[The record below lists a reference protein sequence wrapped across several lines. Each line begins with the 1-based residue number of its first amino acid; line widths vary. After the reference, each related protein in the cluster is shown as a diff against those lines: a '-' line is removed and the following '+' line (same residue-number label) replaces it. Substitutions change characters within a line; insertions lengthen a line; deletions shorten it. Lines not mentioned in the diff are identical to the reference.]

1 VIAADTTVAVAA
13 AYDWHTSHDVAF
25 EAIERGKTALPA
37 HAALETFSALTG
49 FPRPRDVPPDQAW
62 AYIRGT
68 FARPYLL
75 PPPDYDGLLEL
86 AVSAD
91 LRGGS
96 IYDALIGVTASHAG
110 ATLLTLDRRAQR
122 VYDAVGV
129 KYELLT

>member
-1 VIAADTTVAVAA
+1 MIAADTTVAIAA
-13 AYDWHTSHDVAF
+13 AREWHTSHAIAF

-37 HAALETFSALTG
+37 HAALETYSVLTG

-62 AYIRGT
+62 TYIREM

-75 PPPDYDGLLEL
+75 PPPNDEGLFEL
-86 AVSAD
+86 AVRAE

-96 IYDALIGVTASHAG
+96 IYDALIGLTAAHAG

-122 VYDAVGV
+122 AYEVVGV
-129 KYELLT
+129 EYELLA